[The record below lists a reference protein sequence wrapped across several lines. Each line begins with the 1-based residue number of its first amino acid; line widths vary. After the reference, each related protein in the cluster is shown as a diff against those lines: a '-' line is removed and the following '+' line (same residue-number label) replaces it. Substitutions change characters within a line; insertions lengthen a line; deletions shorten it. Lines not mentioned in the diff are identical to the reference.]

1 MGMKRNFYETIR
13 NEVSMSNKDNF
24 FTPEG
29 KAATVR
35 LLVRP
40 GDTDGFP
47 GNFRDIFSGSHSVSI
62 PATPETVRL
71 YESEMRKAK
80 RNEALFG
87 TPERM
92 MEAVFGKG
100 K

>member
-1 MGMKRNFYETIR
+1 MG
-13 NEVSMSNKDNF
+13 NKEKI
-24 FTPEG
+24 FTLEG
-29 KAATVR
+29 KEATVR

-40 GDTDGFP
+40 GYTDSFP
-47 GNFRDIFSGSHSVSI
+47 GSFHDIYSGSHSVSI

-92 MEAVFGKG
+92 KEAVFGKG